1 MTQPQPRKPRTG
13 GIDQDNFD
21 ELAPGDERLIELR
34 EEQLVAN
41 KEVRQLGEIIVRT
54 ELEEVPARLEVEA
67 LREEIEVEHE
77 AVGQAVRERE
87 SHREQDGVL
96 ILPVYEEQLVVSK
109 RLVLRE
115 RLHIRRIST
124 SERQLFQDTVRRDRL
139 VVEDPDHTGLVHEVY
154 PEGEADSGDTN
165 RETDG
170 SDRTESGFLTR
181 LVSKAL
187 E

>member
-1 MTQPQPRKPRTG
+1 MTQQQPPRTG
-13 GIDQDNFD
+13 GIDHDRFD
-21 ELAPGDERLIELR
+21 ELAPGEERLIELR

-41 KEVRQLGEIIVRT
+41 KELRQLGEVVVRT

-67 LREEIEVEHE
+67 LREEVEVEHE
-77 AVGQAVRERE
+77 AVGQAVSERE
-87 SHREQDGVL
+87 QPREQDGVL
-96 ILPVYEEQLVVSK
+96 IVPVYEEQLVVSK

-124 SERQLFQDTVRRDRL
+124 SERQLFQETVRRDRL
-139 VVEDPDHTGLVHEVY
+139 VVEDPDGTGLVHEVY
-154 PEGEADSGDTN
+154 PNGERDSADASSDTL
-165 RETDG
+165 T
-170 SDRTESGFLTR
+170 SQRTESGFLTR